1 MKWKIA
7 LTENEEDVD
16 CVYILFSSNDENL
29 NTAFTMSIDAAKHLA
44 AILLDYNESADIA
57 DDGVI
62 YDAPRYPFKIYYLEN
77 KINIEFIDDSVTV
90 RFNDN
95 EIELFITDIMTII
108 SGVKKEIER

>member
-7 LTENEEDVD
+7 LTKDEKDVD

-29 NTAFTMSIDAAKHLA
+29 NTAFIMSIDTAKHLA
-44 AILLDYNESADIA
+44 VILFDYNESADIA
-57 DDGVI
+57 DDGAI
-62 YDAPRYPFKIYYLEN
+62 YDAPKYPFKIYYLEN

-90 RFNDN
+90 RLNDN
-95 EIELFITDIMTII
+95 EIDLFITDIMAII